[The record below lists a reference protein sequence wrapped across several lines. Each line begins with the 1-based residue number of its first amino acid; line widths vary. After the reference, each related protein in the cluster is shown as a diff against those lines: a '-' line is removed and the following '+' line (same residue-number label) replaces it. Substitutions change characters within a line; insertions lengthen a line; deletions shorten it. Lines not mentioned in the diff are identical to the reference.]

1 VASFDAFMSQALMTA
16 FGTSSSVAT
25 LPVTIQCCE
34 RAGISPQLNNFVL
47 PLGATVNMNGTALY
61 EALCVVF
68 LAQAH
73 GVTLSAA
80 SMVVVFITSVLAAAG
95 AAAIPS
101 AGLVTMVR
109 CPCLLRTGRNATLL
123 FSGYG
128 AASCW
133 PAGVHSRYRLCE
145 CMLEKNGDAIFIHMY
160 SFSCL
165 LLHTPS
171 TGTQ

>member
-1 VASFDAFMSQALMTA
+1 MTILNVLWLQAFMTA

-47 PLGATVNMNGTALY
+47 PLGATINMNGTALY

-73 GVTLSAA
+73 GVSLSIG

-101 AGLVTMVR
+101 AGLVTMV
-109 CPCLLRTGRNATLL
+109 PLQLASLRGRSAT
-123 FSGYG
+123 
-128 AASCW
+128 
-133 PAGVHSRYRLCE
+133 
-145 CMLEKNGDAIFIHMY
+145 
-160 SFSCL
+160 
-165 LLHTPS
+165 
-171 TGTQ
+171 

>member
-1 VASFDAFMSQALMTA
+1 MTRALVSLQALMTA

-34 RAGISPQLNNFVL
+34 RAGISSHLNNFVL

-73 GVTLSAA
+73 GVTLSVA
-80 SMVVVFITSVLAAAG
+80 SMLVVFITSVLAAAG

-101 AGLVTMVR
+101 AGLVTMVT
-109 CPCLLRTGRNATLL
+109 RTRMA
-123 FSGYG
+123 
-128 AASCW
+128 C
-133 PAGVHSRYRLCE
+133 CE
-145 CMLEKNGDAIFIHMY
+145 C
-160 SFSCL
+160 
-165 LLHTPS
+165 
-171 TGTQ
+171 

>member
-1 VASFDAFMSQALMTA
+1 MTA

-47 PLGATVNMNGTALY
+47 PLGATVNLNGTALY

-73 GVTLSAA
+73 GVSLSVG

-109 CPCLLRTGRNATLL
+109 RECRSAD
-123 FSGYG
+123 
-128 AASCW
+128 W
-133 PAGVHSRYRLCE
+133 CE
-145 CMLEKNGDAIFIHMY
+145 V
-160 SFSCL
+160 
-165 LLHTPS
+165 
-171 TGTQ
+171 